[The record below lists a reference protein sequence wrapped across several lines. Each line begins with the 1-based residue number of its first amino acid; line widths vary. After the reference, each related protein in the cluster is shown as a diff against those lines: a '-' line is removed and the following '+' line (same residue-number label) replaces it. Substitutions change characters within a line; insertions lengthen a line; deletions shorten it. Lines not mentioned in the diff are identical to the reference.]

1 LYYRDIGQ
9 RNDVHLFYGP
19 GAFIGIRDRGR
30 DEDDDVVVGISGT
43 IGIGIMVEQFQI
55 FASVTPRLSLIPGT
69 DGDVGA
75 GVGVRYYF

>member
-1 LYYRDIGQ
+1 
-9 RNDVHLFYGP
+9 
-19 GAFIGIRDRGR
+19 
-30 DEDDDVVVGISGT
+30 VVGISGT
-43 IGIGIMVEQFQI
+43 IGISIMVEQFQI